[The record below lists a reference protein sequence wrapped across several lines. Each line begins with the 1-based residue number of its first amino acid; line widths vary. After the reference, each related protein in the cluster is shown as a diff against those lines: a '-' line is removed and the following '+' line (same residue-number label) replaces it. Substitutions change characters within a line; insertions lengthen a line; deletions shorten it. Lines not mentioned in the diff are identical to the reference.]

1 MFQDSVVTDFQRL
14 LQSVSTTISP
24 PTSSHDSRPLS
35 LADSFSGVRDSLDKP
50 RLHLPSRTQQIS
62 NNIRQRSDSSRFID
76 DDSSSGSLSFKTKII
91 TNPLLKKLFNKDRIS
106 VTNSHPVRV
115 KSSKPKVI
123 KKPALEILEQTV
135 LDIRNDPSASA
146 SIELLKTRNEL
157 RKPAIEFLRNPAT
170 TTTTFKPK
178 VATTTPL
185 TTTTTTTATPSTAFS
200 RLQPQLQQQPSLLD
214 VIKNTISKDRSDA
227 TEEDLVN
234 ALIEKRVEEELA
246 RRKKIELERIEEERQ
261 RLLTARQ
268 GEETLASVVRAASD
282 AIERR
287 VVTESDKSSPAVW
300 AAVRSL
306 RNFVSSRSESTT
318 SVPEKVIKAV
328 TQLTRF
334 LQSEDVITEEEEEIS
349 VRQIDSF
356 MKKNNSSRSVEEN
369 EIKIQ
374 STVPAIKRLE
384 PSNNLRTFRFST
396 LPI

>member
-1 MFQDSVVTDFQRL
+1 
-14 LQSVSTTISP
+14 
-24 PTSSHDSRPLS
+24 
-35 LADSFSGVRDSLDKP
+35 
-50 RLHLPSRTQQIS
+50 
-62 NNIRQRSDSSRFID
+62 
-76 DDSSSGSLSFKTKII
+76 
-91 TNPLLKKLFNKDRIS
+91 
-106 VTNSHPVRV
+106 
-115 KSSKPKVI
+115 
-123 KKPALEILEQTV
+123 
-135 LDIRNDPSASA
+135 
-146 SIELLKTRNEL
+146 
-157 RKPAIEFLRNPAT
+157 
-170 TTTTFKPK
+170 
-178 VATTTPL
+178 
-185 TTTTTTTATPSTAFS
+185 
-200 RLQPQLQQQPSLLD
+200 
-214 VIKNTISKDRSDA
+214 
-227 TEEDLVN
+227 
-234 ALIEKRVEEELA
+234 VEEELA

-356 MKKNNSSRSVEEN
+356 MKKNNSSRRVEEN

>member
-1 MFQDSVVTDFQRL
+1 M
-14 LQSVSTTISP
+14 
-24 PTSSHDSRPLS
+24 
-35 LADSFSGVRDSLDKP
+35 
-50 RLHLPSRTQQIS
+50 
-62 NNIRQRSDSSRFID
+62 
-76 DDSSSGSLSFKTKII
+76 
-91 TNPLLKKLFNKDRIS
+91 
-106 VTNSHPVRV
+106 
-115 KSSKPKVI
+115 
-123 KKPALEILEQTV
+123 
-135 LDIRNDPSASA
+135 
-146 SIELLKTRNEL
+146 
-157 RKPAIEFLRNPAT
+157 
-170 TTTTFKPK
+170 
-178 VATTTPL
+178 
-185 TTTTTTTATPSTAFS
+185 
-200 RLQPQLQQQPSLLD
+200 
-214 VIKNTISKDRSDA
+214 
-227 TEEDLVN
+227 
-234 ALIEKRVEEELA
+234 EEELA

-334 LQSEDVITEEEEEIS
+334 LQSEDVITEEEEIS

-356 MKKNNSSRSVEEN
+356 MKKNNSSRRVEEN